1 MLDFRMN
8 TFIIVCKHL
17 NFTKAAEELNI
28 TQPAVSQHI
37 KYLQNSY
44 QVILFTYNGK
54 KISLTKEG
62 ETLLNVATT
71 LKHDD
76 IFLRNRLLEGK
87 SHKHRLTFGA
97 TLTVGQYVI
106 LDKIAYY
113 MKHHPSTTIKL
124 TIDNTEKLL
133 QGINDGKIDVA
144 MIEGYFPKT
153 EYDYIVYTKEPY
165 IAVCSKAHLLHH
177 GKYTIEELFSEHLIL
192 RERGSGSRDIL
203 ERYLQERNYS
213 FEDFKD
219 TLEINNIQAI
229 LRFVEED
236 CGIAFVYKAAVE
248 TEILAG
254 KIQEIPMKDVYLYH
268 DITFLWRKNSIF
280 SKEYQTLFKELV
292 KE

>member
-1 MLDFRMN
+1 MLDFRID
-8 TFIIVCKHL
+8 TFITVCKHL
-17 NFTKAAEELNI
+17 NFTKAAEELSI

-44 QVILFTYNGK
+44 QVVLFTYNGK

-62 ETLLNVATT
+62 EALLNVATT

-76 IFLRNRLLEGK
+76 IFLRNRLKE
-87 SHKHRLTFGA
+87 SSMHRHRLTFGA

-106 LDKIAYY
+106 LDKIASY
-113 MKHHPSTTIKL
+113 MKQNPSVSIKL
-124 TIDNTEKLL
+124 TIDNTKNLL

-165 IAVCSKAHLLHH
+165 VAVCSKDHPLHE
-177 GKYTIEELFSEHLIL
+177 GEYSIEELFNERMIL
-192 RERGSGSRDIL
+192 REKGSGSRDIL

-213 FEDFKD
+213 FADFKD
-219 TLEINNIQAI
+219 CLEINNIQAI

-236 CGIAFVYKAAVE
+236 CGIAFVYRKAVE
-248 TEILAG
+248 KELAQGRMKEIT
-254 KIQEIPMKDVYLYH
+254 MKDVYLYH
-268 DITFLWRKNSIF
+268 DITFLWRKNSVF
-280 SKEYQTLFKELV
+280 SKEYQALFEELV